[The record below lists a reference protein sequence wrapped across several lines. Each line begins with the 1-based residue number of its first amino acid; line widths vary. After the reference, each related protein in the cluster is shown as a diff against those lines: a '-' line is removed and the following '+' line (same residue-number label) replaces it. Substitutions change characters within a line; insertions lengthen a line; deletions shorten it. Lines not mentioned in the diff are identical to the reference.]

1 MVLGLDPCTFDSLR
15 ALLSATN
22 PVECHAVHPLNHK
35 RMEVVM
41 AIKIS
46 VINFKGGVGK
56 STLTFHLAAHLAEN
70 SKVLVVDVDHQSSL
84 SIVMMGGENWNA
96 AANARTTC
104 NTIFESFCNRR
115 VSMPGEEIIH
125 KNVLHSRNV
134 RYNFYPNLD
143 LVPAQFELDD
153 TEIEMA
159 STTMG
164 SAMLSEWH
172 KRTLMAEWLD
182 SVEADSAYD
191 YIIFDCPPATKLV
204 SQNALAASD
213 YFVIP
218 VIPDAM
224 SSRGV
229 THFRSLVTNKIDKKL
244 EFLRTGAAVAEKDI
258 PKAYRPNTE
267 MAAIVPFMAKT
278 AGNAASGLTNI
289 HTEQLS
295 ALRRQWKEDMI
306 KPVVRHMT
314 GVAEAIDQG
323 WPVWNAYETPNI
335 KKVIPMMRSC
345 CSAIAER
352 FTL

>member
-1 MVLGLDPCTFDSLR
+1 
-15 ALLSATN
+15 
-22 PVECHAVHPLNHK
+22 
-35 RMEVVM
+35 M

-56 STLTFHLAAHLAEN
+56 STLAFHLATHLAES
-70 SKVLVVDVDHQSSL
+70 SKVLVIDVDHQSSL
-84 SIVMMGGENWNA
+84 SIVMMGGRLWDNA
-96 AANARTTC
+96 VASRQTC

-115 VSMPGEEIIH
+115 VSMPGQEIIH
-125 KNVLHSRNV
+125 KNILHQRQPK
-134 RYNFYPNLD
+134 YDFYPTLD

-172 KRTLMAEWLD
+172 KRTLLAEWID
-182 SVEADSAYD
+182 SVKADDYYD

-204 SQNALAASD
+204 SQNALAASN

-229 THFRSLVTNKIDKKL
+229 THFRVLVEKKIDKKL
-244 EFLRTGAAVAEKDI
+244 EFLRTGASVADKDV
-258 PKAYRPNTE
+258 PNAYCPQTKL
-267 MAAIVPFMAKT
+267 AAIVPFMAKP

-289 HTEQLS
+289 HTEQLE
-295 ALRRQWKEDMI
+295 ALKRKWKNDLVEPI
-306 KPVVRHMT
+306 VKHMT
-314 GVAEAIDQG
+314 GVAEAIDAG
-323 WPVWNAYETPNI
+323 WPVWTAYPTPNI
-335 KKVIPMMRSC
+335 TKVIPMMESTC
-345 CSAIAER
+345 EAIAKR
-352 FTL
+352 LIP

>member
-1 MVLGLDPCTFDSLR
+1 M
-15 ALLSATN
+15 
-22 PVECHAVHPLNHK
+22 AVK
-35 RMEVVM
+35 V
-41 AIKIS
+41 S

-56 STLTFHLAAHLAEN
+56 STLTFHLATLLATK

-84 SIVMMGGENWNA
+84 SIVMMGGNLWDKA
-96 AANARTTC
+96 TADRKTC
-104 NTIFESFCNRR
+104 NVIFESFCNRR
-115 VSMPGEEIIH
+115 VSMPGDEIIH
-125 KNVLHSRNV
+125 KNVLHSRDA

-172 KRTLMAEWLD
+172 KRTLIAEWLD
-182 SVEADSAYD
+182 VVEADEKYD

-244 EFLRTGAAVAEKDI
+244 EFLRTGSSIADKDV
-258 PKAYRPNTE
+258 PKAYIPTTK

-295 ALRRQWKEDMI
+295 ALRRQWGDDMI
-306 KPVVRHMT
+306 KPVVTHMT
-314 GVAEAIDQG
+314 GVAEAIDAG
-323 WPVWNAYETPNI
+323 WPVWKAYATPNI
-335 KKVIPMMRSC
+335 KKVIPMMTKAC
-345 CSAIAER
+345 VAVQER
-352 FTL
+352 LI

>member
-1 MVLGLDPCTFDSLR
+1 M
-15 ALLSATN
+15 
-22 PVECHAVHPLNHK
+22 AVK
-35 RMEVVM
+35 V
-41 AIKIS
+41 S

-56 STLTFHLAAHLAEN
+56 STLTFHLAAYLARS
-70 SKVLVVDVDHQSSL
+70 SKVLVIDVDHQSSL
-84 SIVMMGGENWNA
+84 SIVMMGGKLWNA
-96 AANARTTC
+96 SVADRKTC

-115 VSMPGEEIIH
+115 VSMPGQEIIH
-125 KNVLHSRNV
+125 KNILHQRQPD
-134 RYNFYPNLD
+134 YDLYPTLD

-172 KRTLMAEWLD
+172 KRTLVAEWMD
-182 SVEADSAYD
+182 NVNADEYYD

-229 THFRSLVTNKIDKKL
+229 THFRALVENKIDRKL
-244 EFLRTGAAVAEKDI
+244 EFLRTGASVADKDV
-258 PKAYRPNTE
+258 PTAYCPQTKL
-267 MAAIVPFMAKT
+267 AAIVPFMAKP

-289 HTEQLS
+289 HTEQLG
-295 ALRRQWKEDMI
+295 ALKRQWKNDLI
-306 KPVVRHMT
+306 KPIVKHMT
-314 GVAEAIDQG
+314 GVAEAIDDG
-323 WPVWNAYETPNI
+323 WPVWTAYRTPNI
-335 KKVIPMMRSC
+335 KKVIPMMVSTC
-345 CSAIAER
+345 EAITKR
-352 FTL
+352 LQP